1 MTSHSDQT
9 CQAEAGLSATL
20 PFPVYIRGI
29 GVLGGFG
36 TGVHDLRKA
45 LEEDRAA
52 KTSLT
57 SHLLN
62 NAQNDLPVVTA
73 DTSALGRYLSRKVL
87 RRIDHYSRMAVLGAF
102 LALED
107 AGILDQPRER
117 IGIVIATSYG
127 ASATT
132 FSFLDSV
139 INDGDACASPTYFSN
154 SVHNAAA
161 AHISIL
167 MNITGPSLTVSQ
179 FELSVSSGLITARQW
194 LLEGRVDRVLFG
206 AVDEYCALRGYSWLR
221 LCVPDS
227 EESSGNF
234 ANDEQM
240 SVMGEGAAFFLLSS
254 QKTADDYGCITDIQ
268 QGKWNECSLSLSG
281 PPPLIL
287 NSDSEL
293 NCKSNDDLI
302 PGQSSQGAA
311 HANIFGGLPTSQAF
325 DLAVAGL
332 TIQQGQLFPCSEVP
346 GTSIAENRMQQDPRI
361 VCLKIGKGGD
371 FGAVTLVA

>member
-1 MTSHSDQT
+1 M
-9 CQAEAGLSATL
+9 
-20 PFPVYIRGI
+20 PVYIRGI
-29 GVLGGFG
+29 GVLGSFG

-52 KTSLT
+52 ETSFT
-57 SHLLN
+57 SHDLD
-62 NAQNDLPVVTA
+62 NAQKDLPVATA
-73 DTSALGRYLSRKVL
+73 DTGALGRYLPRKVL
-87 RRIDHYSRMAVLGAF
+87 RRIDHYSRMAVLGSF

-107 AGILDQPRER
+107 AGMLDNPRER
-117 IGIVIATSYG
+117 MGIVIATSYG
-127 ASATT
+127 AAATT

-167 MNITGPSLTVSQ
+167 LNITGPSLTVSQ

-194 LLEGRVDRVLFG
+194 LLENRVDYVLFG

-221 LCVPDS
+221 LCVPGSKDI
-227 EESSGNF
+227 SGNL
-234 ANDEQM
+234 AGDDQG

-254 QKTADDYGCITDIQ
+254 EKTVDDYGCITDIQ
-268 QGKWNECSLSLSG
+268 QGRWHECSLSFSG
-281 PPPLIL
+281 PAPLIL
-287 NSDSEL
+287 NSGSEL
-293 NCKSNDDLI
+293 ACKSNADLI

-311 HANIFGGLPTSQAF
+311 HAHIFGGLPASQAF

-332 TIQQGQLFPCSEVP
+332 KIQQGQLFPCSEEP
-346 GTSIAENRMQQDPRI
+346 GTSIAENCMQQDPGI
-361 VCLKIGKGGD
+361 VCLQIGKGGD
-371 FGAVTLVA
+371 FGAVTLVD